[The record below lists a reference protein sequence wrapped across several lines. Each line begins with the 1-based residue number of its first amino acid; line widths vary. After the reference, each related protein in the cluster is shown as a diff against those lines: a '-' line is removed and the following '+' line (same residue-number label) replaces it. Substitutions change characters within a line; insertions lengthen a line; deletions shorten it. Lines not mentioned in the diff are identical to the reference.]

1 MVTQLTLPFPATQ
14 EEEEAWK
21 EIEKRKPGRPR
32 RDDNLVLTSIRL
44 PQNVVEYFRSHG
56 GRKRMREILSAYV
69 DESRQLDG
77 VK

>member
-1 MVTQLTLPFPATQ
+1 MVNQLQFPFPVTP

-21 EIEKRKPGRPR
+21 ELEKRKPGRPR
-32 RDDNLVLTSIRL
+32 RDDNLILTSIRL
-44 PQNVVEYFRSHG
+44 PQNVVEYFRSRG

-69 DESRQLDG
+69 DESNKLDG

>member
-1 MVTQLTLPFPATQ
+1 VVTQMSLPFSVTP

-32 RDDNLVLTSIRL
+32 EPDNLILTSIRL
-44 PQNVVEYFRSHG
+44 PQNVLEYFRSRG

-69 DESRQLDG
+69 DESNKLDG